1 MTPFSPSPRPKGP
14 PLLIAHRGLS
24 GKAPENTIASF
35 EKAVSVPGIAMLELD
50 AQLSRDDQV
59 LVLHDRTLQRTTTG
73 NGRAR
78 SYDLEELKQLDAG
91 SWFDP
96 RFKSET
102 IPLLS
107 EVLLLARGRCWVNI
121 ELKSS
126 PMFGDQRGLLEK
138 RVLETVDESGMA
150 DQVLYSS
157 FDHRLVSSLK
167 RLRPSAPTGVIYNLY
182 RDFLRTPST
191 LAQRCGAAVFVCA
204 KHELKPW
211 MVEDAHRRKIALYVY
226 TLNSVTEVT
235 RIVGLGID
243 GIISN
248 NADELVPVL
257 LAHDPPPGKIS

>member
-1 MTPFSPSPRPKGP
+1 MTPFSPSPRPKSP

-35 EKAVSVPGIAMLELD
+35 EKAVSVPGITMLELD
-50 AQLSRDDQV
+50 VRLSRDDQV

-78 SYDLEELKQLDAG
+78 NYDLEELKQLDAG

-126 PMFGDQRGLLEK
+126 PTPGEQRGLLEK
-138 RVLETVDESGMA
+138 RVLETVDDAGMA

-167 RLRPSAPTGVIYNLY
+167 QLRPSAPAGVIYSLY
-182 RDFLRTPST
+182 RDFLRSPSA
-191 LAQRCGAAVFVCA
+191 LALRCGAAVFVCA

-211 MVEDAHRRKIALYVY
+211 MVEDVHRRGIAIYVY

-235 RIVGLGID
+235 RILGLGID
-243 GIISN
+243 GVISD

-257 LAHDPPPGKIS
+257 LAHDSPPGKTQ